1 MTDEKIKQVLT
12 MTNDELAA
20 AIEATFNRLKTGTSG
35 WEQARDHYI
44 KLMAEQHRRAIE
56 RGNHSETLKN

>member
-1 MTDEKIKQVLT
+1 MATEMTDVNIKHAFT

-20 AIEATFNRLKTGTSG
+20 AIEAGYLRLKFGTSG

-44 KLMAEQHRRAIE
+44 KLMAEQHRRAVE
-56 RGNHSETLKN
+56 RSKND